1 MMNELQDIQAAIE
14 AVLKALE
21 DQNYSPH
28 TVHLHRGVLN
38 GLVKFMKVQG
48 IRTLNEAVCMDFIR
62 SRTGTNMQGFWGT
75 GDRKTN
81 TYMKPVQNLLAFMEN
96 GSVFYQMRPKIP
108 PFKCPKAFEEEYLL
122 FQDECEERHYAKSTI
137 TSSNYI
143 LHKFLLYLNLNNVC
157 SSEDIKPSHLTGF
170 LSNYT
175 KAKPKYV
182 VTILSILRNYLSFL
196 YQQEFMKHDVASFLP
211 KSRIM
216 RNAFI
221 PYSWKTED
229 VKKLLKAVDRGDPKG
244 KRDYAILL
252 LIVHLGL
259 RVSDIRGLKLL
270 NLNWTRKTITM
281 TMQKTKQPLELPLLD
296 NIGWAIIDYL
306 KNGRPETKCDRV
318 FVRHRAPFD
327 AFGENE
333 SFYRELH
340 RYMIKAGLDTPVD
353 VHCGMHSLRSTL
365 ARNMLETK
373 APLPVISEVLG
384 HQNIN
389 SSSIYLKIDI
399 NGLKKCALD
408 PEEVFAVEKTI
419 SMEK

>member
-1 MMNELQDIQAAIE
+1 MSELQDIRSAIV

-21 DQNYSPH
+21 DQNYSPY
-28 TVHLHRGVLN
+28 TVRVQRGVLN
-38 GLVKFMKVQG
+38 GLVKFMEINGFKKLDEG
-48 IRTLNEAVCMDFIR
+48 TCMDFIR
-62 SRTGTNMQGFWGT
+62 SCTGTSMDGFYGT

-81 TYMKPVQNLLAFMEN
+81 TYMKPIQNLLSFLEN
-96 GSVFYQMRPKIP
+96 GSVFYQVRSKKPALQ
-108 PFKCPKAFEEEYLL
+108 CSEAFEEEYLL
-122 FQDECEERHYAKSTI
+122 FQDECEERHYARSTI
-137 TSSNYI
+137 YSINQV
-143 LHKFLLYLNLNNVC
+143 LHKFLFHLEQNYVR
-157 SSEDIKPSHLTGF
+157 SSKEINPVHLTGF
-170 LSNYT
+170 LSNYD

-182 VTILSILRNYLSFL
+182 ATIISILRNYLSFL
-196 YQQEFMKHDVASFLP
+196 YQQEFINHDVASSLP
-211 KSRIM
+211 KVRIM

-221 PYSWKTED
+221 PHSWKTED

-259 RVSDIRGLKLL
+259 RVSDIRGLKLSC
-270 NLNWTRKTITM
+270 LNWTSKTIALN
-281 TMQKTKQPLELPLLD
+281 MQKTKQPLELPLLD

-306 KNGRPETKCDRV
+306 KNGRPETQCNRV

-340 RYMIKAGLDTPVD
+340 RYMIKAGLSIPVD

-365 ARNMLETK
+365 ARKMLEAK
-373 APLPVISEVLG
+373 APLPVISQVLG

-389 SSSIYLKIDI
+389 TTSIYLKIDI
-399 NGLKKCALD
+399 NGLKKCPLD
-408 PEEVFAVEKTI
+408 PEEVFTVEDTI
-419 SMEK
+419 PMEK